1 MHYAN
6 PFKGKPESSFD
17 FFAYTYCSPYFH
29 QDFKLFAPVP
39 HKNMDILVSYEI
51 NKQQQRS
58 FPLHEVLYGKL
69 WPDKKEIY
77 LLSLTNSGNYIIA
90 GEAVSEN
97 GLLRMQKNKDYDIFK
112 RVIVNY
118 LFNKHKSKPENVK
131 LILVLSNLKDNSKNI
146 YIDF

>member
-1 MHYAN
+1 
-6 PFKGKPESSFD
+6 
-17 FFAYTYCSPYFH
+17 
-29 QDFKLFAPVP
+29 
-39 HKNMDILVSYEI
+39 MDIQVSYEI

-69 WPDKKEIY
+69 WPGKKEIY